1 MIGCTLPDIR
11 RYSRGYFT
19 KSYFIMCAL
28 TRRPYTLV
36 ERDPESGKLQLK
48 SYGRD
53 DRAVG
58 MRQMRKV
65 RKMAQAST
73 QPLELYILGGGV
85 SGLTTAYE
93 LLKERRG
100 MRQRYNVT
108 ILEASNRLGGRS
120 LTLRNGDTFTE
131 TIQSGKRKGQQVTQR
146 CTFETERGAPYPAY
160 LNAGPGRIP
169 SVHTHVL
176 KLCKELKVDMEVY
189 IMESRSNRN
198 YPWSQDAP
206 VQREA
211 WINRRIAND
220 TRGHIAK
227 DLYDRLVQAGNADPR
242 YLSLLR
248 NFGALVA
255 KDAQQNSPDGQVVY
269 AGSTRSG
276 LLENEGL
283 NAGVPM
289 PPLPME
295 DLLASDFW
303 DSTKFYQPEDLH
315 WQPSSFQP
323 VGGMDMIEKALTKA
337 ITRLGGRIILN
348 AAVTKIW
355 LNDHMKPSIQ
365 YTLDGKVHAQATDW
379 CFCNIPIPL
388 LQGKLE
394 QPRSFGLDFGKSIE
408 HLWRTPG
415 FLQPTCKVGWQA
427 RRDLWQGLDGM
438 SKTPTVA
445 PIFGGISYTTHPI
458 TQMWYPS
465 DRIHDQLGVLTGAY
479 NYSPNADAWGEME
492 PQERLAIARAGAAQL
507 HGEAFAKGLDKGLS
521 IAWQNI
527 PTQGGGW
534 VEWAVVEP
542 TPDGMTSAE
551 MMEAVRNGGHNL
563 QIIGD
568 QVSFLPGWKEGA
580 IAVAEEATLH
590 ALVSLGILGQKGDFV
605 RQPVMTVPNTMASL
619 RGRMY

>member
-1 MIGCTLPDIR
+1 
-11 RYSRGYFT
+11 
-19 KSYFIMCAL
+19 MCAL
-28 TRRPYTLV
+28 SKRPYTLV
-36 ERDPESGKLQLK
+36 ERDPESGALHLK
-48 SYGRD
+48 SYGSD
-53 DRAVG
+53 DRLLG
-58 MRQMRKV
+58 MLDLGKPEQTTRSRS
-65 RKMAQAST
+65 R
-73 QPLELYILGGGV
+73 PLEIYILGGGV

-93 LLKERRG
+93 LLKARRDIG
-100 MRQRYNVT
+100 PRYNVT
-108 ILEASNRLGGRS
+108 IVEASKRLGGRS
-120 LTLRNGDTFTE
+120 LTLRNGDSFTE
-131 TIQSGKRKGQQVTQR
+131 TYKSGPLQGQQVTQR
-146 CTFETERGAPYPAY
+146 CEFETEPGAPYPAY

-176 KLCKELKVDMEVY
+176 KLCKELRVDMEVY

-206 VQREA
+206 AAREA

-248 NFGALVA
+248 NFGALIY
-255 KDAQQNSPDGQVVY
+255 KDPHQHGPDDPVVY

-283 NAGVPM
+283 NAGIPM

-323 VGGMDMIEKALTKA
+323 VGGMDMIEKALVA
-337 ITRLGGRIILN
+337 QIEALGGRILLN
-348 AAVTKIW
+348 AAVSRIW

-365 YTLDGKVHAQATDW
+365 YTTADGAVHEQATDW

-388 LQGKLE
+388 LEGKLE
-394 QPRSFGLDFGKSIE
+394 HPRSFGEDFGKSIA

-465 DRIHDQLGVLTGAY
+465 DRFHDRLGVLTGAY
-479 NYSPNADAWGEME
+479 NYSPDADAWGELP
-492 PQERLAIARAGAAQL
+492 PQDRLAIARAGAAQL
-507 HGEAFAKGLDKGLS
+507 HDARFAKGLDKGLS

-534 VEWAVVEP
+534 VEWSVVEP
-542 TPDGMTSAE
+542 LPDGMSSAE

-580 IAVAEEATLH
+580 IAVAEEAVLH
-590 ALVSLGILGQKGDFV
+590 ALVELGILGQKGDFA
-605 RQPVMTVPNTMASL
+605 RQPVMAVPNTMESL